1 MSKPK
6 YRRNMRMKG
15 VRIENGNLSQLKAA
29 ALMGF
34 TAQYYSR
41 VERGMIDGSVEFWRT
56 FADVFHLSDAIA
68 WQIMTNKTGSNIFA
82 NIKTSKRDDYDKLAA
97 IRIVAKMETINGI
110 TKAELRDVIKFLL
123 RHIVGDNSEV

>member
-1 MSKPK
+1 MNIGEA
-6 YRRNMRMKG
+6 Y
-15 VRIENGNLSQLKAA
+15 
-29 ALMGF
+29 
-34 TAQYYSR
+34 
-41 VERGMIDGSVEFWRT
+41 
-56 FADVFHLSDAIA
+56 AIV
-68 WQIMTNKTGSNIFA
+68 K

>member
-1 MSKPK
+1 MSKTK

-82 NIKTSKRDDYDKLAA
+82 NNK
-97 IRIVAKMETINGI
+97 
-110 TKAELRDVIKFLL
+110 VIKSTNS
-123 RHIVGDNSEV
+123 NSEV